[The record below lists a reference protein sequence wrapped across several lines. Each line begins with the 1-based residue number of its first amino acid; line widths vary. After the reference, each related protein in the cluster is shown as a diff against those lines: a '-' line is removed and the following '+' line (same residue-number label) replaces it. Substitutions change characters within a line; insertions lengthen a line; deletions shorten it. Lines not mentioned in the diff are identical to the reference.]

1 MYALTVQQVLIFPRQ
16 VLAPPAPVIVLLV
29 RLHRGA
35 VSVLLATIANRPVHA
50 QHALQLYLPALPAQV
65 PLYALTVQPVL
76 IFLHQVLAP
85 PAPVIVLLVRL
96 HWGAVSVLLAT
107 IANRPVH
114 ACHAQTLMLIALP
127 ALMLAHAPTAKQIT
141 IFPHQPL
148 AHPAPVIVLLVRLHR
163 GAVSVLLATI
173 ANQPLYAQFA
183 QFHTVKPALVQRF
196 VLVVLFLIILV
207 LMVLAISR
215 VQQDILN

>member
-1 MYALTVQQVLIFPRQ
+1 M
-16 VLAPPAPVIVLLV
+16 LLV
-29 RLHRGA
+29 QAQA
-35 VSVLLATIANRPVHA
+35 VLSVLLATIVNQLVHA
-50 QHALQLYLPALPAQV
+50 YHAQTLILTALPALMLAHAPTAKQITIF
-65 PLYALTVQPVL
+65 PHQP
-76 IFLHQVLAP
+76 LAP